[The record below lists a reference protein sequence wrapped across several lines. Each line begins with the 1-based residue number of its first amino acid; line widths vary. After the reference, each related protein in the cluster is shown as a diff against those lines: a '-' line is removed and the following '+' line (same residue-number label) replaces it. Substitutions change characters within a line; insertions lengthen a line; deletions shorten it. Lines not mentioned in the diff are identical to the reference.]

1 MESNMFPTLNEYNLC
16 IYLSLFIY
24 NISTK
29 KCGKYRN
36 SFQEFRIPAF
46 CKFSAQLAYNKS

>member
-1 MESNMFPTLNEYNLC
+1 MESNMFPTLNEYTLC